1 MTKQLN
7 FFHNSIGLLPSE
19 HREKEKKAINQ
30 SEKILALFKESPHCD
45 FTPSEV
51 YLKFGQQYPLT
62 SIRRAISD
70 LTKVGELVKTE
81 NKRKGLFNE
90 VNYTW
95 KLNLNKNYAPHNT
108 TPAKG

>member
-19 HREKEKKAINQ
+19 HREKEKRAINQ

-62 SIRRAISD
+62 SIRRAISTLCKAGD
-70 LTKVGELVKTE
+70 LVKTDR
-81 NKRKGLFNE
+81 KRIGIYGE
-90 VNYTW
+90 DNYTW
-95 KLNLNKNYAPHNT
+95 KLNLNK
-108 TPAKG
+108 K

>member
-7 FFHNSIGLLPSE
+7 FFHNTIGLLPSE
-19 HREKEKKAINQ
+19 HREKEKKAIHQ
-30 SEKILALFKESPHCD
+30 GEKILAFFKEHPHMD
-45 FTPSEV
+45 FTPAEV
-51 YLKFGQQYPLT
+51 WLKFGQQCPLT

-70 LTKVGELVKTE
+70 LTKAGDLVKTE

-95 KLNLNKNYAPHNT
+95 KLNLNRK
-108 TPAKG
+108 

>member
-7 FFHNSIGLLPSE
+7 FFHNTIGLLPSE
-19 HREKEKKAINQ
+19 HREKDKKAINQ

-62 SIRRAISD
+62 SIRRAITNLTDAGD
-70 LTKVGELVKTE
+70 LIRTDK
-81 NKRKGLFNE
+81 KRKGLYNE
-90 VNYTW
+90 DNYTW
-95 KLNLNKNYAPHNT
+95 KLNLNRK
-108 TPAKG
+108 

>member
-7 FFHNSIGLLPSE
+7 FFHNTIGLLPSE
-19 HREKEKKAINQ
+19 HREKDKKAINQ

-62 SIRRAISD
+62 SIRRAISTLCKAGD
-70 LTKVGELVKTE
+70 LVKTDR
-81 NKRKGLFNE
+81 KRIGIYGE
-90 VNYTW
+90 DNYTW
-95 KLNLNKNYAPHNT
+95 KLNLNK
-108 TPAKG
+108 K